1 MKRTHL
7 LKLICYLFIISGSIS
22 CGNSSSSKPKSTKKK
37 IDELVSKYHEIGQF
51 NGCLL
56 VVENGK
62 VIYNKAFGVA
72 NFETG
77 EPLTIDYRFRLAS
90 VTKQFT
96 GMAIMILK
104 EEGKLDFDDN
114 IQKYLPDLPYE
125 NVTIRNLLTH
135 TSGLPDYLGLMD
147 KYWDTAHIDITEK
160 KVATNSDALEFLI
173 KYHPP
178 IEFVPGERYAYSN
191 TGYNMLALIVEK
203 ASGMTYHDF
212 MQTNIFGPLGMTSS
226 FVNTSDGILPEENRA
241 IGFRLNPDGITFEN
255 SDFHYQNGVFGDG
268 GIYTTTGD
276 MFKWDQAIYNGTLV
290 SKETWDQATSPTILN
305 DNSPENYGFG
315 WSLIPMENGLVVAH
329 GGGWVGFRT
338 FNLVDLENKN
348 AVVQLCNTPGV
359 GQGNIVFSIYDILH
373 GKEVEMPKKSIGV
386 TLLQELQEKNIE
398 EAIMIYYKLKEKEP
412 EEYNF
417 AEDELN
423 LLAYQLINQERI
435 SDAIEIFK
443 LNVKEYPD
451 AWNVYDSLGE
461 AYMLNEEFDKSK
473 ENYLK
478 SLELNPDNDNARR
491 MLERLE

>member
-1 MKRTHL
+1 MKKTYL
-7 LKLICYLFIISGSIS
+7 IKLICCLFIISGTIA
-22 CGNSSSSKPKSTKKK
+22 CGNSASKPKSTKQK

-56 VVENGK
+56 VVKDGK

-77 EPLTIDYRFRLAS
+77 EPLTIDHRFRLAS

-104 EEGKLDFDDN
+104 EQGKLDFDDD

-125 NVTIRNLLTH
+125 NISIRNLLTH
-135 TSGLPDYLGLMD
+135 TSGLPDYLSLMD
-147 KYWDTAHIDITEK
+147 RYWDTVHVDITK
-160 KVATNSDALEFLI
+160 KRVATNTDALEFLI

-178 IEFVPGERYAYSN
+178 IEFEPGEKYAYSN

-212 MQTNIFGPLGMTSS
+212 MKTHIFGPLGMDNS
-226 FVNTSDGILPEENRA
+226 FVNSPDGINPVENRA
-241 IGFRLNPDGITFEN
+241 LGFRLKPDGITYEN
-255 SDFHYQNGVFGDG
+255 SDFHYQNGVYGDG

-290 SKETWDQATSPTILN
+290 SKETWEEATSPAILN
-305 DNSPENYGFG
+305 DKSPQNYGFG
-315 WSLIPMENGLVVAH
+315 WSLIPSEYGLVVAH

-338 FNLVDLENKN
+338 FNLIDLEHKN

-359 GQGNIVFSIYDILH
+359 GRGNLAFAIYDILH
-373 GKEVEMPKKSIGV
+373 GKEVEMPKRPIGI
-386 TLLQELQEKNIE
+386 TLLYELQVKNME
-398 EAIMIYYKLKEKEP
+398 QAIKLYYELKEEKSD
-412 EEYNF
+412 EYIF

-423 LLAYQLINQERI
+423 LLGYRLINQERI
-435 SDAIEIFK
+435 QDAIEIFK

-461 AYMLNEEFDKSK
+461 AYMLNEEFEKSR